1 VGIQVREVSKR
12 FGPHRVLDRVSI
24 EVAPGELFVL
34 LGASGSGKSTLLRLI
49 AGLTSPEEGRILLAS
64 RDVTELRPQ
73 QRGTGFVFQNYSV
86 FRHMTVAQN
95 IEFGLRLRKVPRAER
110 HRKCEELL
118 DLVGLP
124 GLGDREAIQ
133 LSGGQQQ
140 RVAIARAL
148 AYEPKVLLLDE
159 PFGALDVK
167 IRHQLRRSLRAIHDR
182 LMITTV
188 LVTHDQ
194 DEAFELADRVGL
206 MDRGR
211 LVEVGRAED
220 LYARPRTLFA
230 ATFLGSG
237 TVLMGRMRGGQVQFE
252 GLDLRVP
259 SPVPHEEG
267 SPAYLLLRPEDLAV
281 SSVRPAEG
289 QPTLGTGT
297 VVEQRFAGAL
307 RRVRIQLA
315 RRAEVHPAS
324 SPAPRSEGAL
334 VEALVPSQLPL
345 PEKDLYV
352 SMQRW
357 HFLDPPPAS
366 LLVADDGR
374 GPAGRLEIA
383 RYLARALEARITL
396 LGVAADARHSE
407 RLGWSLR
414 RRQRAMGL
422 EEAELRVR
430 YGNAATQILREQD
443 ELLSQMIVF
452 PARARPMWLDRF
464 LGNGA
469 PRMSRTMS
477 TVLEGARVPVLIAA
491 GSGRALRRAVLIK
504 GPDQNASDASRF
516 LARLARP
523 LAMQVI
529 DLVADLDSSEPLDSS
544 GNDLIV
550 VAVSR
555 RGPQGSLRIRPRIA
569 RLLAHSDR
577 PVLLVP
583 SQEPESSGR
592 RR

>member
-1 VGIQVREVSKR
+1 MGIRVQDVSKR
-12 FGPHRVLDRVSI
+12 FGAHRVLDRVSL

-49 AGLTSPEEGRILLAS
+49 AGLTTPDEGCILLS
-64 RDVTELRPQ
+64 GRDVTGVRPQ
-73 QRGTGFVFQNYSV
+73 RRGTGFVFQNYSV

-95 IEFGLRLRKVPRAER
+95 IEFGLRVRGVPRAER
-110 HRKCEELL
+110 QKRREALL

-124 GLGDREAIQ
+124 GFGDREAIQ

-230 ATFLGSG
+230 STFLGSG
-237 TVLMGRMRGGQVQFE
+237 TVLMGRMRGGHVHFE
-252 GLDLRVP
+252 GLDIGVRP
-259 SPVPHEEG
+259 PAPFEEG
-267 SPAYLLLRPEDLAV
+267 SPAYLLLRPEDLTV
-281 SSVRPAEG
+281 SSAQPPEG
-289 QPTLGTGT
+289 QPTLGSGT

-307 RRVRIQLA
+307 RRVRVQLA

-324 SPAPRSEGAL
+324 SPAPRSEGVL
-334 VEALVPSQLPL
+334 VEALLPPQQEL
-345 PEKDLYV
+345 PEKDV
-352 SMQRW
+352 WVTMQRW

-396 LGVAADARHSE
+396 LGVAVDARHSE
-407 RLGWSLR
+407 RLGWSLH
-414 RRQRAMGL
+414 RRQRAAGL

-430 YGNAATQILREQD
+430 YGNAGAQILHEQD

-452 PARARPMWLDRF
+452 PARPRPAWIDRF
-464 LGNGA
+464 LGNGGKG
-469 PRMSRTMS
+469 MSRTMS
-477 TVLEGARVPVLIAA
+477 TVLEGARVPVLIA
-491 GSGRALRRAVLIK
+491 SGRSRPLRRAMLVK
-504 GPDQNASDASRF
+504 APEQKTADAQRF

-523 LAMQVI
+523 LAMQVS
-529 DLVADLDSSEPLDSS
+529 DLVADLDSTEPLDSS
-544 GNDLIV
+544 GTDLIV
-550 VAVSR
+550 VPVVR
-555 RGPQGSLRIRPRIA
+555 RGPLGSIRIRPRIA
-569 RLLAHSDR
+569 RLLASCDR

-583 SQEPESSGR
+583 TTEPETKVGR
-592 RR
+592 R

>member
-1 VGIQVREVSKR
+1 MGIQVQEISKR
-12 FGPHRVLDRVSI
+12 FGANRVLDRVSL
-24 EVAPGELFVL
+24 EVSPGELFVL
-34 LGASGSGKSTLLRLI
+34 LGASGSGKSTLLRMI
-49 AGLTSPEEGRILLAS
+49 AGLTAPEEGRIRLAG
-64 RDVTELRPQ
+64 RDVTRLRPQ
-73 QRGTGFVFQNYSV
+73 VRGTGFVFQNYSV

-95 IEFGLRLRKVPRAER
+95 IEFGMRLRKVPRAER
-110 HRKCEELL
+110 QKRRDELL
-118 DLVGLP
+118 ELVGLP
-124 GLGDREAIQ
+124 GFGDRQAVQ

-182 LMITTV
+182 LKITTV

-194 DEAFELADRVGL
+194 EEAFELADRVGL

-220 LYARPRTLFA
+220 LYARPRSLFA

-237 TVLMGRMRGGQVQFE
+237 TVLTGRVHGGNARFE
-252 GLDLRVP
+252 GLDVGLTL
-259 SPVPHEEG
+259 PVPQEEG
-267 SPAYLLLRPEDLAV
+267 SPAYLLLRPEDVTV
-281 SSVRPAEG
+281 SSTEPSQG
-289 QPTLGTGT
+289 QPSLGTGS
-297 VVEQRFAGAL
+297 VVDQRFAGAL

-315 RRAEVHPAS
+315 RRAEVHPGSTPTPGPDS
-324 SPAPRSEGAL
+324 SAQ
-334 VEALVPSQLPL
+334 VEALLPSQQPL
-345 PEKDLYV
+345 PKSDLWV
-352 SMQRW
+352 SLQRW

-383 RYLARALEARITL
+383 RHLARALDARITL
-396 LGVAADARHSE
+396 LGVAVDARHSE

-414 RRQRAMGL
+414 RRQRVAGL

-430 YGNAATQILREQD
+430 YGNAANQILREQD

-452 PARARPMWLDRF
+452 PARTRPAWLDRF
-464 LGNGA
+464 LGDGG
-469 PRMSRTMS
+469 PRPSRTMI
-477 TVLEGARVPVLIAA
+477 TVLESARVPVLMAA
-491 GSGRALRRAVLIK
+491 GTAPRPPLRAVLVK
-504 GPDQNASDASRF
+504 SPEQKATDAQRF

-523 LAMQVI
+523 LAMQVT
-529 DLVADLDSSEPLDSS
+529 DLETDLDTQEPFDSP
-544 GNDLIV
+544 GTDLIV
-550 VAVSR
+550 VPLAR

-569 RLLAHSDR
+569 RLLASGDR
-577 PVLLVP
+577 SVLLVP
-583 SQEPESSGR
+583 SQESDSR
-592 RR
+592 R

>member
-1 VGIQVREVSKR
+1 MGIQVQEISKR
-12 FGPHRVLDRVSI
+12 FGANRVLDRVSV
-24 EVAPGELFVL
+24 EVSPGELFVL
-34 LGASGSGKSTLLRLI
+34 LGASGSGKSTLLRMI
-49 AGLTSPEEGRILLAS
+49 AGLTAPEEGRIRLAG
-64 RDVTELRPQ
+64 RDVTRLRPQ
-73 QRGTGFVFQNYSV
+73 VRGTGFVFQNYSV

-95 IEFGLRLRKVPRAER
+95 IEFGMRLRKVPRAER
-110 HRKCEELL
+110 QKRRDELL
-118 DLVGLP
+118 ELVGLP
-124 GLGDREAIQ
+124 GFGDRQAVQ